1 MTLSQKQVTTPP
13 FDVVIIGAGPG
24 GLSAGLQLVRSR
36 LRVLIVD
43 SNRPRHSVTLQ
54 AHGFLTRDGI
64 SPLEL
69 RRLGREEFESY
80 STASFKQ
87 LNVLGLEQL
96 DTQDANDL
104 GFRDGL
110 GFRVSGETLRGKRA
124 EQYVAR
130 RVVLAVGLK
139 ELLPELPTI
148 RAYYG
153 TALHSCIACDA
164 FEKRDTP
171 IALIGETSDLFE
183 RAVTLRRFSEDL
195 IVFTHGSDAITPE
208 QESFLNARDVRVER
222 RRISDILGVRA
233 EMTGV
238 LLEDGE
244 VIPRVGGFVRPKWY
258 APLSFLRD
266 LAIEVDDW
274 GLVHVGHDAQTATRG
289 LYAAGDIVPPGP
301 EQLIIAAGDGAR
313 TAASIVRDLD
323 FQPFDA

>member
-1 MTLSQKQVTTPP
+1 M
-13 FDVVIIGAGPG
+13 
-24 GLSAGLQLVRSR
+24 
-36 LRVLIVD
+36 D

-164 FEKRDTP
+164 F
-171 IALIGETSDLFE
+171 
-183 RAVTLRRFSEDL
+183 
-195 IVFTHGSDAITPE
+195 
-208 QESFLNARDVRVER
+208 
-222 RRISDILGVRA
+222 
-233 EMTGV
+233 
-238 LLEDGE
+238 
-244 VIPRVGGFVRPKWY
+244 
-258 APLSFLRD
+258 
-266 LAIEVDDW
+266 
-274 GLVHVGHDAQTATRG
+274 
-289 LYAAGDIVPPGP
+289 
-301 EQLIIAAGDGAR
+301 
-313 TAASIVRDLD
+313 
-323 FQPFDA
+323 